1 MKYYGFEGEFGKN
14 NQKYKQIQKSR
25 TVSDKKIIILFG
37 EDISVPKA
45 VANEHSNNLFNY
57 FINTLSKI
65 AQKTV

>member
-1 MKYYGFEGEFGKN
+1 MDFKENLEKLIKN
-14 NQKYKQIQKSR
+14 TNKFKNPELSGI
-25 TVSDKKIIILFG
+25 KKIIILFG